1 MRRLDVET
9 AQKQQRALEL
19 RNLGLSYD
27 RIADQLGYAGRSG
40 AWNAVRA
47 ALDRALVE
55 PAREQRIIADQR
67 LDLLLQRVLP
77 AVLQGDLDQV
87 RNVLAI
93 EKRRADLW
101 GLDAPK
107 GVEVTG
113 ADGGPIET
121 DVGQLLRQR
130 LAEIAG
136 VPLTEQQP
144 VALDVGDGDVGI

>member
-27 RIADQLGYAGRSG
+27 RIAEQLNYAGRSG
-40 AWNAVRA
+40 AWNAVKA

-77 AVLQGDLDQV
+77 AVLQGDLEQV

-113 ADGGPIET
+113 VDGGPIET
-121 DVGQLLRQR
+121 DVGALLRR
-130 LAEIAG
+130 R
-136 VPLTEQQP
+136 LTEMSAIPSP
-144 VALDVGDGDVGI
+144 VVEIESGDGVAD

>member
-144 VALDVGDGDVGI
+144 VPLDVGDGDVGI